1 METIIK
7 ERNKNYKIDL
17 TNRRITF
24 LDSRWYYCESGKPVP
39 SVTTILDAYP
49 KGPAY
54 YEWLKRMGSD
64 ADDIRDEAG
73 LKGSSVHG
81 MTEKYDNGLEVSLLT
96 ESGDINMSLMEW
108 GMFERYVEFRRRF
121 AFEIIDI
128 ERTLISEKLGYA
140 GTLDRVIEMNG
151 KKILL
156 DIKTSSAI
164 HPHYWLQLSAY
175 ENLLTDAHGYNPV
188 DASAIL
194 WLNAKTKTEGKKGT
208 IQGQG
213 WQLVFM
219 PETDEDK
226 NKELFKNVH
235 ALWLAEHGDSEPRQV
250 SYSLTHKKADV
261 MLAEYKQNDKVTIIS

>member
-7 ERNKNYKIDL
+7 ERNKNYRIDL

-54 YEWLKRMGSD
+54 YEWLKRMGTD

-73 LKGSSVHG
+73 RKGSSVHD
-81 MTEKYDNGLEVSLLT
+81 MTEKYDNGLEVSLIT
-96 ESGDINMSLMEW
+96 ETGDINMSLMEW
-108 GMFERYVEFRRRF
+108 SMFEKYVEFRRRF
-121 AFEIIDI
+121 SFEVIDI
-128 ERTLISEKLGYA
+128 ERTIISETLGYA
-140 GTLDRVIEMNG
+140 GTLDRVIEMDG
-151 KKILL
+151 KKILV

-164 HPHYWLQLSAY
+164 HPHYWLQLAAY
-175 ENLLTDAHGYNPV
+175 ENLLTEAHGYNPV

-194 WLNAKTKTEGKKGT
+194 WLNAKTKTEGKKGA

-219 PETDEDK
+219 PELDEDK
-226 NKELFKNVH
+226 NKQLFKNVH
-235 ALWLAEHGDSEPRQV
+235 ALWLAEHEGIEPKQV
-250 SYSLTHKKADV
+250 SYSLTHKKSDV
-261 MLAEYKQNDKVTIIS
+261 RIAEYKPNDKVTIIS